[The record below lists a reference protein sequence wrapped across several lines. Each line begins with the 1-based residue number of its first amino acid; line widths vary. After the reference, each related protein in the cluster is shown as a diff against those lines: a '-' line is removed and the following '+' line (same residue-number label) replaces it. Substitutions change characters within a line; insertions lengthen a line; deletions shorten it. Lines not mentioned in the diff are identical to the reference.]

1 MSGTVASPASRR
13 TAELNQR
20 AARELIGNLVRGGA
34 RHAVISPGSRSTPLV
49 LALHHLERAG
59 RVQLHTVLDE
69 RSAAFFALGL
79 ARASAAPAILISTS
93 GTAGAHY
100 LPAMIEAAQSGVPL
114 LAVTADRPGELQGVG
129 AAQTVPQ
136 TRFFDPHVRASI
148 ELVAPAE
155 GVPLATFSSAAA
167 RALVAACSA
176 PRGPVHLNVPFRE
189 PLWIDGADPGEP
201 TPERVVTVHTA
212 TRRLDAE
219 ARATLAVELG
229 GVERGAFVVGPQDE
243 PALIRPLVTLARR
256 LGWPILADAASQLR
270 FGPHDRSALVTR
282 YDAILRAERAAQRLA
297 PDLIVRLGRTPCSR
311 PLLEWLDRFAA
322 DRVIAVEPAGGL
334 CDPTHLARMIVA
346 ADAVPLL
353 QDLAAELGAG
363 EAPSRP
369 WLAEWLEAER
379 IAGEI
384 HSRGTPSLW
393 EGAIARRLSQVLP
406 DGAAVHLGNGMPIR
420 DFDAF
425 APPRAAL
432 LRTFVSRGANGIDGT
447 VSTATGEAIAR
458 GGPLVLVAGDLTT
471 LHDLSGLR
479 LAADLDAPLVI
490 IAVDNGG
497 GGIFDFLPIAA
508 HRTAYQRHF
517 LTPQAADL
525 EAIAAALG
533 LTAVEADSEEALAI
547 ALERALSRG
556 GPSLIRVPV
565 DRETNVAVHRQCWA
579 DTAAALDGWAEST
592 SRRRQERREEWA
604 LRG

>member
-1 MSGTVASPASRR
+1 MSRAVMSPANRR
-13 TAELNQR
+13 TAELNQQ
-20 AARELIGNLVRGGA
+20 AARELIGNLVRAGA

-59 RVQLHTVLDE
+59 QVRLHTVLDE
-69 RSAAFFALGL
+69 RSAAFLGLGL
-79 ARASAAPAILISTS
+79 ARASGAPALLISTS

-114 LAVTADRPGELQGVG
+114 LALTADRPGELQGIG
-129 AAQTVPQ
+129 APQTVPQ

-167 RALVAACSA
+167 RAFVAACSD

-189 PLWIDGADPGEP
+189 PLWIDGADEGEP
-201 TPERVVTVHTA
+201 TPERVVTVHTG
-212 TRRLDAE
+212 TRRLDLEALAALAAE
-219 ARATLAVELG
+219 LD
-229 GVERGAFVVGPQDE
+229 GVERGAFVVGPQDDPE
-243 PALIRPLVTLARR
+243 LIRPLVTLARR

-270 FGPHDRSALVTR
+270 FGPHDRSLLVTR

-322 DRVIAVEPAGGL
+322 DRVIAVEAAGGL

-346 ADAVPLL
+346 AEAVPLL
-353 QDLAAELGAG
+353 QDLAAKLGAG

-369 WLAEWLEAER
+369 WLAEWLEADR

-384 HSRGTPSLW
+384 HPRTSSIW
-393 EGAIARRLSQVLP
+393 EGAIARRLSQLLP

-447 VSTATGEAIAR
+447 VSTATGEAIA
-458 GGPLVLVAGDLTT
+458 GSGPLVLVAGDLTT

-479 LAADLDAPLVI
+479 LAADLEAPLVI
-490 IAVDNGG
+490 VAVDNGG

-508 HRTAYQRHF
+508 HRSAYQRHF

-525 EAIAAALG
+525 EAVAASLG
-533 LTAVEADSEEALAI
+533 LTGVEADTEEALAI
-547 ALERALSRG
+547 ALEGALGRG

-565 DRETNVAVHRQCWA
+565 DREANVAMHRQCWA
-579 DTAAALDGWAEST
+579 EAAAALDRWAEGT
-592 SRRRQERREEWA
+592 SRRREERREEWA
-604 LRG
+604 LSG